1 LVGDRL
7 AIHNLDGGGLVS
19 CGFWHISRLP
29 RLPIAIFLPLILA
42 LLPLFVFVAM
52 ARTMSYPSD
61 GVDDCQS
68 DARVQPLAGGGRTH
82 NPASIHGL

>member
-42 LLPLFVFVAM
+42 LLPLLWS
-52 ARTMSYPSD
+52 RSI
-61 GVDDCQS
+61 GVMF
-68 DARVQPLAGGGRTH
+68 DATPWG
-82 NPASIHGL
+82 S